1 WRPRPFFHG
10 GIPSMAYESQ
20 PCAGDQRKEKA
31 FQRVPN
37 PMGHVARQLSRL
49 FNRRNDG
56 WGARSSAG
64 SLHTVAP
71 LIEAGRVTVRMHR
84 LPMAACVAA
93 SRMQSGGRGESITHI
108 RMKRAAREWMRSEG
122 ADDAREEVPGY
133 TGKFDAYSAKADWI
147 VECGNSSMDKLIQAI
162 RDDEHPRFTLIPYQD
177 TERHDDSPRRL
188 IAIDFMWDEALCG
201 KLDAQFMAREGHMLE
216 TGEQLRRASQ
226 IAEAQARK
234 AARGS

>member
-1 WRPRPFFHG
+1 MNPEAGSPRRG
-10 GIPSMAYESQ
+10 
-20 PCAGDQRKEKA
+20 
-31 FQRVPN
+31 
-37 PMGHVARQLSRL
+37 VAARLGRL

-71 LIEAGRVTVRMHR
+71 MIEAGRVTIRMHR

-93 SRMQSGGRGESITHI
+93 AHMQSGGRGESIAHI

-122 ADDAREEVPGY
+122 AADAREEVPGY

-147 VECGNSSMDKLIQAI
+147 VECGNSSLDKLIQAI

-201 KLDAQFMAREGHMLE
+201 ELDAQVMAREEDMLQ
-216 TGEQLRRASQ
+216 TGEQSRRARQ

-234 AARGS
+234 AARES